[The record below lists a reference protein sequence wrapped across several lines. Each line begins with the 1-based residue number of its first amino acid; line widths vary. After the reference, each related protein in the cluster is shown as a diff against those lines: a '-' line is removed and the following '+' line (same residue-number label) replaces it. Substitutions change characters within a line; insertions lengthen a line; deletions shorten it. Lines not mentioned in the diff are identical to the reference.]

1 MSRFPCLFLYPS
13 CKGAED
19 TNRTDLIRSLSS
31 DAIEA
36 TGNNVQSL
44 KYAETISPHGS
55 ELRVGLF
62 GNTVLVRVVKVASAL
77 KPISIS
83 TRIPVVLC
91 LWISYEEQLL

>member
-1 MSRFPCLFLYPS
+1 MSRFPCLFLDPNGVS

-44 KYAETISPHGS
+44 NHAETISPHGS
-55 ELRVGLF
+55 ELPVSLLDGM
-62 GNTVLVRVVKVASAL
+62 VLGS
-77 KPISIS
+77 SGS
-83 TRIPVVLC
+83 
-91 LWISYEEQLL
+91 

>member
-1 MSRFPCLFLYPS
+1 MSRFPRLFLDPNGVS

-44 KYAETISPHGS
+44 NYAETISPHGS
-55 ELRVGLF
+55 ELLVGPF
-62 GNTVLVRVVKVASAL
+62 GNPVLVRLKVA
-77 KPISIS
+77 
-83 TRIPVVLC
+83 
-91 LWISYEEQLL
+91 